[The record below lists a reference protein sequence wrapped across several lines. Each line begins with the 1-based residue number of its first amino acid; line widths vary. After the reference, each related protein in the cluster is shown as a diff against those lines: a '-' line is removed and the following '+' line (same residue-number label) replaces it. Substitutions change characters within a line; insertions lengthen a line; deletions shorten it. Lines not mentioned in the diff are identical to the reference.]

1 MRKDAIKLNEV
12 NKEDIKTIFN
22 ASYRKRAEVLQFGQT
37 IANPNLLE
45 RPELIDTLDILCDL
59 YDEAEAVFDL
69 TAFDM
74 HNLEGTELE
83 IIEDYEVD
91 HLNTYNWSAPLTNDM
106 DIKVYKTESYMF
118 FSVAIHNGYGDA
130 RTGYMI
136 EFIFKFDTSYIP
148 DDWATLLSELPS
160 SNKSLSYD
168 DYEFSFNMFS
178 ESGSFDIWHRLAKD
192 NDIYNVYIGDYDDC
206 VNWVNERKEETTLND

>member
-1 MRKDAIKLNEV
+1 MKKDAIKLNKV
-12 NKEDIKTIFN
+12 NKEDIKAIFN
-22 ASYRKRAEVLQFGQT
+22 ASYRKRAEALQFGQT
-37 IANPNLLE
+37 IANPNLRE

-91 HLNTYNWSAPLTNDM
+91 HINTYNWSAPLTNDM

-118 FSVAIHNGYGDA
+118 FSVAVHNGYGDA

-136 EFIFKFDTSYIP
+136 EFIFKFDTSYSP
-148 DDWATLLSELPS
+148 DDWAILLSELPS
-160 SNKSLSYD
+160 SNKLFSYD
-168 DYEFSFNMFS
+168 DYMFDFDMFS
-178 ESGSFDIWHRLAKD
+178 ESGVYNVRHLLAKD
-192 NDIYNVYIGDYDDC
+192 NESYGEYIGDYGDC
-206 VNWVNERKEETTLND
+206 VNWVNERKSENLETL